1 MKAKGTSLLCY
12 YILHRQQL
20 IYTSSSSS
28 TIFFC
33 QNCSGHLMF
42 LKGGQLVVTCQSPF
56 IYSVYTNITLQS
68 AMQALHC
75 VRQKK
80 IGRHRATMSGG
91 WHGTTPAI
99 ACQEGL
105 LGHNIITK
113 EELHAHNTFS
123 NGNQVIS
130 NVSNG
135 HENSRSNFIMARYIT
150 LPREEF

>member
-1 MKAKGTSLLCY
+1 
-12 YILHRQQL
+12 
-20 IYTSSSSS
+20 
-28 TIFFC
+28 
-33 QNCSGHLMF
+33 MF

-135 HENSRSNFIMARYIT
+135 HENSLVCMVT
-150 LPREEF
+150 LLWSDTCMCEKYRNQSQYRKK

>member
-1 MKAKGTSLLCY
+1 MKAKGMSLLL
-12 YILHRQQL
+12 LHRQKL
-20 IYTSSSSS
+20 IYTGCSTTTLFLSKLLGSSDVFERRTVS
-28 TIFFC
+28 C
-33 QNCSGHLMF
+33 YL
-42 LKGGQLVVTCQSPF
+42 LVPF

-80 IGRHRATMSGG
+80 IGRHRATMSG
-91 WHGTTPAI
+91 WHGTPAI

-113 EELHAHNTFS
+113 EELHAHNTF

-130 NVSNG
+130 NMSNS
-135 HENSRSNFIMARYIT
+135 HENSLVRAW
-150 LPREEF
+150 